1 MSRNQTEPASPPPV
15 PLRGGVTARALLI
28 SFLLIPLNVFF
39 IHGYCWVR
47 YDFTGWDSV
56 FENTVAGI
64 FLLSLLNLGI
74 KRWLPARAFSV
85 GEMLTI
91 YVLLAI
97 STSFGCVTWSLAT
110 PLAGNMT
117 YPFWFATPENRWS
130 DLLWPYLPD
139 WLTVRNTSIVEGYYI
154 GNSSLYNMRIVRAWV
169 GPALWW
175 TSFATALFWVT
186 LCLNSIV
193 RRRWEEEEKL
203 PFPLV
208 TVPVHIA
215 DQRFSLFRSPLF
227 WIAVLACMAEAGWNL
242 LANYIPALPVIHEKF
257 DFEQYV
263 AQRHPWDK
271 IPIPVVQISPLYMGL
286 VYLIPL
292 DLTFSL
298 FFFDVLWDVQYVL
311 AGLLGWN
318 TRGVDDFPYGLQ
330 QSIGGF
336 IAIVALVVYL
346 DRRYFAH
353 VLGRVLRPT
362 SRLEDEG
369 REAFSYRGAVL
380 GSVAGIVYLWWFLS
394 RAGMTG
400 AIAGALV
407 ALYFVMAFGLSRIRG
422 QLGPPNHALEGMMPN
437 HLLGTVLGTRMLG
450 PANVA
455 VMGLLG
461 PFLQGQHSNPAPLQ
475 LEALKMAE
483 AGRMERHRLAIAMA
497 LAIPLTMICY
507 FWTNLHYGYSMGL
520 SAGTPNRELAQ
531 ASRGMFTAVD
541 SQIRFPTDTN
551 VQGTAAMGAGF
562 LFTVALML
570 LKLRLPWWPIHPAA
584 FPLTLNYVMEEQ
596 AVTLFIVW
604 SIKLALLRYGGLK
617 AHRTAQPFFIGL
629 VVGTASLSTIHSV
642 VRRLLGV
649 YW

>member
-1 MSRNQTEPASPPPV
+1 MSRSSVPPP
-15 PLRGGVTARALLI
+15 GGVTARALLI

-39 IHGYCWVR
+39 VHGYCWVR
-47 YDFTGWDSV
+47 YDLTGWDSV
-56 FENTVAGI
+56 FETTVAGI
-64 FLLSLLNLGI
+64 FVLSLLSLGVR
-74 KRWLPARAFSV
+74 RWRPSWAFSA

-97 STSFGCVTWSLAT
+97 STSFGCVTWSLLT
-110 PLAGNMT
+110 PLAGT
-117 YPFWFATPENRWS
+117 ISYPFWFATPENRWS
-130 DLLWPYLPD
+130 EMLWPVLPD
-139 WLTVRNTSIVEGYYI
+139 WLTVRTTDILEGYYV
-154 GNSSLYNMRIVRAWV
+154 GGSSLYSMQVVRAWI
-169 GPALWW
+169 GPVLWW

-215 DQRFSLFRSPLF
+215 DQRFALFRSPLF

-242 LANYIPALPVIHEKF
+242 AASYVPALPAIHEKF
-257 DFEQYV
+257 VFEQYV

-286 VYLIPL
+286 IYLIPL

-311 AGLLGWN
+311 AGWLGWN
-318 TRGVDDFPYGLQ
+318 TRGVEDFPYGLQ

-336 IAIVALVVYL
+336 LAIVALAVYL
-346 DRRYFAH
+346 DRGYFVH
-353 VLGRVLRPT
+353 VLAQALGFP
-362 SRLEDEG
+362 SRLKDQR
-369 REAFSYRGAVL
+369 REALGYRTAALGAAA
-380 GSVAGIVYLWWFLS
+380 GVAYLWWFLAK
-394 RAGMTG
+394 AGMSG
-400 AIAGALV
+400 GVAGGLIL
-407 ALYFVMAFGLSRIRG
+407 LYFAMAFGLSRLRG
-422 QLGPPNHALEGMMPN
+422 QLGPPNHALDGMMPN
-437 HLLGTVLGTRMLG
+437 HLLGTVVGTRVLG

-483 AGRMERHRLAIAMA
+483 GGRLQRRRLAAAMA
-497 LAIPLTMICY
+497 LAVPLTVGCY
-507 FWTNLHYGYSMGL
+507 FWANLHYGYRIGL
-520 SAGTPNRELAQ
+520 SAGTPNLELVQ
-531 ASRGMFTAVD
+531 ASRGMITNMD
-541 SQIRFPTDTN
+541 NQIRFPTDTN
-551 VQGTAAMGAGF
+551 VEGTVAVGAGF
-562 LFTVALML
+562 LITVTLML
-570 LKLRLPWWPIHPAA
+570 VKLRLSWWPIHPAA

-596 AVTLFIVW
+596 AVTLFLIW
-604 SIKLALLRYGGLK
+604 LTKLVLLRYGGLR

-629 VVGTASLSTIHSV
+629 VVGTAFLSTTHAVFS
-642 VRRLLGV
+642 RLLGGLR
-649 YW
+649 